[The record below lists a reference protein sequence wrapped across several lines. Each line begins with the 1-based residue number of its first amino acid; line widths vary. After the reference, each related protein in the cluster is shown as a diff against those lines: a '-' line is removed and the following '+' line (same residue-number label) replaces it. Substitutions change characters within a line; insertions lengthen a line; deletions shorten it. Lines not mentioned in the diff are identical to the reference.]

1 LLATSDQSVGSG
13 SGEIERRCDTVVLI
27 LGCNLENPSI
37 LAFVVPL
44 TPVAARPR
52 GYCGDGEVDGRS
64 LAAKSLL
71 AI

>member
-1 LLATSDQSVGSG
+1 MEDL
-13 SGEIERRCDTVVLI
+13 
-27 LGCNLENPSI
+27 SI

-44 TPVAARPR
+44 IPVAARPR